1 MNQQHGHVDYSS
13 KLPWGGKTPEYR
25 WYGLGRYYAMFP
37 PSFAHN
43 AVQGLTNPGECVLDP
58 FCGRG
63 NAPFMA
69 TLMQRPSVGID
80 INPVGWVYTAA
91 KLNPAPL
98 ESVLDRLQ
106 EIGDARRSQDR
117 RSRSRFETMAWSP
130 DVRAF
135 LRAAKRELNWRESP
149 VDRTLMAFVMLHM
162 QDKRG
167 AGLSNALWPTI
178 ACSPAYA
185 VKWWTRNG
193 LLHPPDIDPGAVL
206 EEKVKR
212 RYKYGTPRQT
222 HGRALLGDAATALRN
237 QDCLNAALLLTSPPY
252 CGVTDYWNDHWIRLW
267 MLGYGLRKNWRRS
280 AKFENQD
287 GYQDLLRDVFRESR
301 RHLVHGAAILV
312 RSDLRRRTAE
322 ICMEVLKEI
331 WPDETIFARETVA
344 PSEGESIYHG
354 RGGRR
359 AKELDFLLPRKR
371 GDKWNATNGFRPIAS
386 ISDHL
391 SEACPIR

>member
-1 MNQQHGHVDYSS
+1 MNQHNGHADCSRR
-13 KLPWGGKTPEYR
+13 LPWGGNTPEYR

-37 PSFAHN
+37 PSFAHK
-43 AVQGLTNPGECVLDP
+43 AVQGLTHPGERVLDP

-69 TLMQRPSVGID
+69 TTMQRPSVGID

-91 KLNPAPL
+91 KLNPVPV
-98 ESVLDRLQ
+98 ENVLDRLQ
-106 EIGDARRSQDR
+106 QICDARRPQDR

-135 LRAAKRELNWRESP
+135 LRATKRELNWRESA

-167 AGLSNALWPTI
+167 TGLSNALWPTI

-185 VKWWTRNG
+185 VKWWTKKGFFR
-193 LLHPPDIDPGAVL
+193 PPDVDPRAAL

-222 HGRALLGDAATALRN
+222 HGTAFLGDAAVVLRR
-237 QDCLNAALLLTSPPY
+237 QSCLNVSLLLTSPPY

-267 MLGYGLRKNWRRS
+267 ILGYGLRKNWRRS

-287 GYQDLLRDVFRESR
+287 GYRNLLRDVFRESR
-301 RHLVHGAAILV
+301 RHLVRGAAILV

-322 ICMEVLKEI
+322 MCMDVLKEI
-331 WPDETIFARETVA
+331 WPDEAIFVRTTIA

-354 RGGRR
+354 RGGCR
-359 AKELDFLLPRKR
+359 ARELDFLLPNKR
-371 GDKWNATNGFRPIAS
+371 GEKWIAENGFREISSIADYLSAARS
-386 ISDHL
+386 I
-391 SEACPIR
+391 R